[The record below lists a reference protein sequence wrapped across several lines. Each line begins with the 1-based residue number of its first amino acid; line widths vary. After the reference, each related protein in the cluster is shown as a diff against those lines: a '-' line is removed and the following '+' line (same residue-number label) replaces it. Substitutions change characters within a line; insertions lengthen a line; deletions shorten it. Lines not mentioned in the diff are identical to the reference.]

1 MCAVAV
7 LSFTERLPGV
17 FHGQPDSFTG
27 NLETADTAASREMV
41 AAERHHQSQ
50 LGLPP
55 FPKPIGGVCTRRG
68 SRDRRLGDARPRDH
82 AGDPPRNREFPL
94 FSAGFGVFY
103 CE

>member
-1 MCAVAV
+1 MAV

-50 LGLPP
+50 
-55 FPKPIGGVCTRRG
+55 
-68 SRDRRLGDARPRDH
+68 
-82 AGDPPRNREFPL
+82 
-94 FSAGFGVFY
+94 
-103 CE
+103 